1 MEDIPGIILGIYGV
15 AAVVVIGLIIY
26 LIIRRINI
34 KDKEDFEK
42 RDN

>member
-1 MEDIPGIILGIYGV
+1 METMAIIFHVLFWI
-15 AAVVVIGLIIY
+15 AVVIALIY

-34 KDKEDFEK
+34 KEKEDFEE

>member
-1 MEDIPGIILGIYGV
+1 METMAIIFHVLFWV
-15 AAVVVIGLIIY
+15 AIAIVLIY

-34 KDKEDFEK
+34 KEKEDFEE